1 MEKEKLLGLTVQQKQ
16 PDKVFNHVMLA
27 IGRSAYT
34 KNLGLEEVGVKC
46 AKSGKIICQDY
57 DRTSVENIFAIGD
70 VAEGRLE
77 LTPSAIKAGKLLAHR
92 LFNK

>member
-57 DRTSVENIFAIGD
+57 DRTSVENIFAMGCCRRKIRVD
-70 VAEGRLE
+70 SICSQSWK
-77 LTPSAIKAGKLLAHR
+77 TTCS
-92 LFNK
+92 